1 MIDNESVIIDIA
13 FKKEIG
19 IDINSALA
27 LLVNKGVSL
36 DDMGKITD
44 KLKKAMTDEV
54 EERNIPF
61 ECRFLLINVILCS
74 MFKTTVS
81 FHKEY
86 MKSLIEIDAEKDL
99 KIDLV
104 KDR

>member
-1 MIDNESVIIDIA
+1 MIDKDSVIIDIA

-27 LLVNKGVSL
+27 LLVNKGISL
-36 DDMGKITD
+36 DDIGKITD
-44 KLKKAMTDEV
+44 VMKKSMADEV
-54 EERNIPF
+54 EKRNIPF
-61 ECRFLLINVILCS
+61 EYRFLLINAILCT